1 MSKKLIDISQS
12 FIGNNGN
19 KYFLKNLNYKL
30 TGKNG
35 YFNKKI
41 KPDLPYHQHI
51 IPNELINYPITPKCN
66 ILIPLVVDTEF
77 TSYNGNINKLTKE
90 KLKNLNNRQLIQI
103 ERLDYSIK
111 KYAPDL
117 KGIYELTG
125 NKDIKQINTDLLDKV
140 NFQAIP
146 TLHLTTQIKHPLY
159 NDEEILLNPDL
170 KNFYEQ
176 HINNPNYKYPT
187 YNQLSQGHIF
197 DFLKLKGF
205 QIEIGKKNEIEK
217 EEFKKYKTCTFKLY
231 AYFLLADLSKIF
243 QTLTLDE
250 YIKRIST
257 KYSIEEAK
265 LFVENQLF
273 TDLKKAFETKKI
285 TQERRLKIIDNKGFS
300 QLWHTQRLIT
310 INGLKYRLVFD
321 LVDLGAMQG
330 AISFNNVLENL
341 GMDTSDKNL
350 LDDLKDN
357 MLLAMIERP
366 ADFKKYALGDLKIYE
381 ALKNHNNLF
390 KQVYRDGGFENYFT
404 EVKLTTGASVNDFQ
418 QSYLLKNLN
427 LKTPKT
433 ENINLLRYY
442 TLPASAKNLSRA
454 INAKN
459 RIANGEILKKEFL
472 SKTNGGRCYNNRS
485 SINTKSKEFTL
496 ADIDITGAYSSIA
509 SILDYYYGTPTI
521 ISFIKHKVSL
531 REFLNYYEKKYF
543 IKRGFKL
550 AVETIKPFKI
560 EQDLI
565 PSTIKLKYDLIEI
578 TKNQDVI
585 TGIDLENTPTNILT
599 KELINSNLTWDE
611 LNLINT
617 EWTKKQRD
625 EFLDNTYMI
634 SALFYPKNFQCQSVE
649 ELLSKKEIHKRF
661 DDAMPYSYINN
672 EDGEYSNYWYST
684 IFGKLGLDEII
695 QKRAENK
702 KTNPSLAYL
711 YKLIGNTLYGV
722 NVSRHFDNSNI
733 LLAANITAMCRCGM
747 WLTEKALNI
756 YQTITDGGIAELNEV
771 IHLMRG
777 KIDTSLFVRAYQMKN
792 RDLVQSYKWKTKPI
806 TENGKKIEFYQGK
819 GWLIDDEYYGNI
831 DKDIYVKLSKELED
845 YKKSYGENH
854 ELTKQKENELK
865 PFENEM
871 KKLFT
876 KINKLVFNH
885 IRKIFPNND
894 LFNSKF
900 EKVKTDANGIGIKDQ
915 SGKYVY
921 ETKIG
926 VFSFE
931 VKNLCNDISFHGSAD
946 YMYTNLKGELTT
958 KMRGYDVKPNVVA
971 WRVENNNLVHDT
983 NYYNVIPPIQRF
995 MEDLLINPEKVKI
1008 QPPFT
1013 KTTILK
1019 PAQFSK
1025 EFNKTFQYC
1034 NLKCGDDFMEIVRLP
1049 IYTQR
1054 FKFQTL
1060 KQLKAW
1066 TRYYNSMKRRYC
1078 GLSFELFYLNKDNT
1092 INYQKMIFEVDKYIS
1107 DGIINPQKIY
1117 DKYGNLKREML
1128 KNKFIQNY
1136 IQLINWLKNLVR
1148 FTIIGGKQFI
1158 IENYKLETAGLI
1170 YKAKKQNHYTIPFYN
1185 SYNNL
1190 NTYSDD
1196 KAFRNYREN

>member
-41 KPDLPYHQHI
+41 KPDLPYHKHI

-66 ILIPLVVDTEF
+66 ILIPLVIDTEF
-77 TSYNGNINKLTKE
+77 TAYNGNINKITKE

-103 ERLDYSIK
+103 EKLDYSIK
-111 KYAPDL
+111 KYAPNL

-125 NKDIKQINTDLLDKV
+125 NKEIKQINTDLLDKV
-140 NFQAIP
+140 NFQAVP

-170 KNFYEQ
+170 KNFYEKY
-176 HINNPNYKYPT
+176 ITDPNYNYPT
-187 YNQLSQGHIF
+187 YNQLSQGHVF

-205 QIEIGKKNEIEK
+205 QIEISKKNEIEK
-217 EEFKKYKTCTFKLY
+217 KEFQNYPTCTFKLL
-231 AYFLLADLSKIF
+231 AYFLLADLPKIF
-243 QTLTLDE
+243 QTLIVDE

-265 LFVENQLF
+265 LWVENQLF
-273 TDLKKAFETKKI
+273 TDLRKAFENKKI
-285 TQERRLKIIDNKGFS
+285 TQERRLKNNDNKGFS

-390 KQVYRDGGFENYFT
+390 KQVYSDGGFENYFT

-427 LKTPKT
+427 LKTPTT

-550 AVETIKPFKI
+550 AVETIKPFTI

-617 EWTKKQRD
+617 EWIKKQRD

-684 IFGKLGLDEII
+684 NFGKLGLDEII

-777 KIDTSLFVRAYQMKN
+777 KIDTSLFVRAYQMRN
-792 RDLVQSYKWKTKPI
+792 QDLSQNHKWKTKPI
-806 TENGKKIEFYQGK
+806 TENGKKLEFYQGK

-831 DKDIYVKLSKELED
+831 DRDIYIKLSKELEN

-894 LFNSKF
+894 LFNGEF
-900 EKVKTDANGIGIKDQ
+900 EKVKTDENGIGLKDKN
-915 SGKYVY
+915 GKYVY

-931 VKNLCNDISFHGSAD
+931 VKNLCNNISFHGSAD

-958 KMRGYDVKPNVVA
+958 KMRGYDVKPNVVG

-1025 EFNKTFQYC
+1025 EYNKTFQYC
-1034 NLKCGDDFMEIVRLP
+1034 YLKCGDDFMEIVRLP

-1060 KQLKAW
+1060 KQLKGW
-1066 TRYYNSMKRRYC
+1066 TRYYNSLKRRYC

-1092 INYQKMIFEVDKYIS
+1092 INYQKMMFEVDKYIS
-1107 DGIINPQKIY
+1107 EGVINPQKIY
-1117 DKYGNLKREML
+1117 DKNGNLKREML
-1128 KNKFIQNY
+1128 KNNFIQNH

-1196 KAFRNYREN
+1196 KAFRNYRDG